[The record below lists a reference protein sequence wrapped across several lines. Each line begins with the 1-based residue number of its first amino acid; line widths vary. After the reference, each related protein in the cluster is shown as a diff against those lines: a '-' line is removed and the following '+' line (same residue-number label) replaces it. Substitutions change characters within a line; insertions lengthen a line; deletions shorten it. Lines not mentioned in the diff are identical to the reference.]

1 MKLSRK
7 RSVRVQLYG
16 KESTSDFAL
25 VVVQSYVCSSFPL
38 NYRSY
43 DKSAKAAGSIPR
55 YNYSTAFAEVVIPDK
70 ACQDQ
75 KNNLHA
81 ITPSSSSSMP
91 TKKSSSGHTPLQRG
105 LACLSCRKRKLK
117 CDGQKPVCTPCIKM
131 KRADE
136 CEYEDRRQKSRTQ
149 KLKEKLAM
157 LEDRIKE
164 LEGTEQTT
172 SGDASSSHSGSPDT
186 FDLSGT
192 NTLDDVDQNQISL
205 NNAWPANS
213 AEPSSNSSSS
223 SLLSA
228 SGSPFASAMGMVWG
242 DTSGGGEQAFE
253 ISPFTGMSSSM
264 FPDMPH
270 WDPTTPL
277 PFENKKI
284 LLELFIAHR
293 HQCWFFSDTTRL
305 DILSNGESIVGVP
318 EPHPALMNALYLLAC
333 HFSRSPYFSELEST
347 FLTRALREITV
358 ALDNQ
363 DRLVDVVQ
371 ASSLLAIYFYANSRI
386 LEGYCH
392 SFSAARLA
400 RPLLQK
406 IIQNCGNEYLR
417 FVALPDGEH
426 HQGRIKTPWPDAAL
440 DDVVTTTGVFDPLG
454 NPVYMPSLKAKAAAL
469 YERTFRLSSSVQP
482 NWAELAATS
491 NALQRFLTSLPLF
504 LGFEPWR
511 NQAPFLDVELLT
523 IHTVA
528 NVCTIHINKNNLEME
543 NLQAAN
549 YVLTLIRQLGQTD
562 YEWLDPLISAC
573 WMTVAKLYLQI
584 LSLSGSAV
592 ANALPVFSVDQELD
606 VLVDAMKTLSAFFP
620 LAGEHARRIEQE
632 RALILSSI

>member
-1 MKLSRK
+1 
-7 RSVRVQLYG
+7 
-16 KESTSDFAL
+16 
-25 VVVQSYVCSSFPL
+25 
-38 NYRSY
+38 
-43 DKSAKAAGSIPR
+43 
-55 YNYSTAFAEVVIPDK
+55 
-70 ACQDQ
+70 
-75 KNNLHA
+75 
-81 ITPSSSSSMP
+81 
-91 TKKSSSGHTPLQRG
+91 
-105 LACLSCRKRKLK
+105 
-117 CDGQKPVCTPCIKM
+117 M

-205 NNAWPANS
+205 NNAWPATS

-305 DILSNGESIVGVP
+305 DILSNGESIVGVS

-400 RPLLQK
+400 VGLGLHQIQFTDLARPSSSSSAERSSPTGVMNLTATGSPSSIASSPPK
-406 IIQNCGNEYLR
+406 DHSELR
-417 FVALPDGEH
+417 ERISTFWQVFMVDRCWSVANGLPVALPDGEH

-562 YEWLDPLISAC
+562 YEWLDPLISVN
-573 WMTVAKLYLQI
+573 TPGELNK
-584 LSLSGSAV
+584 
-592 ANALPVFSVDQELD
+592 NAL
-606 VLVDAMKTLSAFFP
+606 
-620 LAGEHARRIEQE
+620 
-632 RALILSSI
+632 

>member
-1 MKLSRK
+1 
-7 RSVRVQLYG
+7 
-16 KESTSDFAL
+16 
-25 VVVQSYVCSSFPL
+25 
-38 NYRSY
+38 
-43 DKSAKAAGSIPR
+43 
-55 YNYSTAFAEVVIPDK
+55 
-70 ACQDQ
+70 
-75 KNNLHA
+75 
-81 ITPSSSSSMP
+81 
-91 TKKSSSGHTPLQRG
+91 
-105 LACLSCRKRKLK
+105 
-117 CDGQKPVCTPCIKM
+117 M

-205 NNAWPANS
+205 NNAWPATS

-400 RPLLQK
+400 VGLGLHQIQFTDLARPSSSSSAERSSPTGVMNLTATGSPSSIASSPPK
-406 IIQNCGNEYLR
+406 DHSELR
-417 FVALPDGEH
+417 ERISTFWQVFMVDRCWSVANGLPVALPDGEH

-440 DDVVTTTGVFDPLG
+440 DDVVTTAGVFDPLG